1 MDSRPE
7 LKRQWQRLFDTAAPD
22 REIRVNSVELVHMW
36 SESTVFRLSVR
47 AARGQTHLY
56 AKRLTA
62 PESIEA
68 RVYELASAEPGFPA
82 PHAFV
87 VRAAQIDA
95 LAGLS
100 VSPGGAAPPE
110 ERGEAS
116 REGRLGCAWVVTETA
131 RGVRLADAAPEA
143 WPRSVVLL
151 AGFHERAAGLGWTGM
166 VSGLADLTALPG
178 LAHDVMDTTRHRSAR
193 GVYSGV
199 DGALLDHVAGDLLP
213 GWPPMA
219 RLISQMP
226 CTLVHG
232 DFHSGNIFLSSD
244 GMQLIDW
251 DSVAMAPGLLDLVGL
266 VDVAHRMQESACDE
280 AALRGAYWQ
289 SLSDGTR
296 AAYGST
302 EESWAVLR
310 LLRALL
316 ELKWFAHTGEDY
328 GERAQR
334 ELRIIHALRH
344 GVDRLGTTA
353 VSA

>member
-1 MDSRPE
+1 MDSRYE
-7 LKRQWQRLFDTAAPD
+7 LKRQWQRLLDTAAPD
-22 REIRVNSVELVHMW
+22 REIRVNSVEVVRMW

-47 AARGQTHLY
+47 TARGQTQLY

-68 RVYELASAEPGFPA
+68 RVYELASTEPGFPA
-82 PHAFV
+82 PHGFV

-95 LAGLS
+95 PAGLS
-100 VSPGGAAPPE
+100 VSLGEPAPPE
-110 ERGEAS
+110 ESGEAF
-116 REGRLGCAWVVTETA
+116 RDGRLRGAWVVTETA
-131 RGVRLADAAPEA
+131 WGVRLADAAMEA
-143 WPRSVVLL
+143 WPRSAVLL

-166 VSGLADLTALPG
+166 VTGLPDLTALPG
-178 LAHDVMDTTRHRSAR
+178 LAHDVMDTTRRKSAQ
-193 GVYSGV
+193 GAYSGV
-199 DGALLDHVAGDLLP
+199 DGALLDVVAGDLLS

-219 RLISQMP
+219 RLISQLP

-232 DFHSGNIFLSSD
+232 DVHSGNIFLSSD

-251 DSVAMAPGLLDLVGL
+251 DTVAMAPGLLDLVGL
-266 VDVAHRMQESACDE
+266 VDVAHRMHETACDE
-280 AALRGAYWQ
+280 AALRGAYWKT
-289 SLSDGTR
+289 LSDGTR
-296 AAYGST
+296 AAYGSS

-310 LLRALL
+310 VLRALL

-344 GVDRLGTTA
+344 GVDRLGTSG